1 MKIHFP
7 LKVAL
12 LVTLLAAQTAIAGSS
27 LKAVAISPGERCVRC
42 ERVISDR
49 FLAAEAI
56 WVQRGGVVG
65 KFRTVRCMLT
75 YLKEAAAPPGQIYV
89 ADGQTG
95 KLVAVE
101 KAVFVPVSIDTF
113 TGDPGYGI
121 GETDYVAFRSARAA
135 EQFAAARGVSTMS
148 WPAVEYYAASL
159 PVRSGVHLPT
169 RSEVR

>member
-7 LKVAL
+7 VKLAL
-12 LVTLLAAQTAIAGSS
+12 LALLLATQTAIAGSS
-27 LKAVAISPGERCVRC
+27 LKAVPISPGERCIRC

-49 FLAAEAI
+49 FVATEAI
-56 WVQRGGVVG
+56 WAETGGVAS

-75 YLKEAAAPPGQIYV
+75 YLKETAAPAGEIYV
-89 ADGQTG
+89 ADGETG

-113 TGDPGYGI
+113 TGEPGYGI
-121 GETDYVAFRSARAA
+121 GELDYVGFRSARAA
-135 EQFAAARGVSTMS
+135 ERFAAARGVSTMS

-159 PVRSGVHLPT
+159 PVRSEVHLPI
-169 RSEVR
+169 RSEAH